1 VTSPSREL
9 PLVTPLQFAFLTV
22 LTESALT
29 GSQMRAELAGCGVHK
44 SKDAFFRVM
53 QRLKGADLVTASR
66 IPRPEGEAPG
76 AQAVYEL
83 TGDGVGATALMRGL
97 YGKAGRRLRL
107 RRWRRVRTLK
117 LSHRFNRTAKRAGA
131 SRSERQ

>member
-1 VTSPSREL
+1 MTSPSREL

-22 LTESALT
+22 LTESAFS
-29 GSQMRAELAGCGVHK
+29 GNRMRAELARCGVFK

-53 QRLKGADLVTASR
+53 QRLKEANLVTASR
-66 IPRPEGEAPG
+66 IPRPEGEPPG
-76 AQAVYEL
+76 AQSVYEL
-83 TGDGVGATALMRGL
+83 TRDGVGATALMRGL

-117 LSHRFNRTAKRAGA
+117 LSHRFNRTAKRSGA